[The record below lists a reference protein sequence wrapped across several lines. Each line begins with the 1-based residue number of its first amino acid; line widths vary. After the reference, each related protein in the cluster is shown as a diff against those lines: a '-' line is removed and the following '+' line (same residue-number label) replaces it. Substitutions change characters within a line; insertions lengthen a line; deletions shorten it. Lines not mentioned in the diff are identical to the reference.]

1 MSGTQRGEQCAATPR
16 MEDCVDNVGNAN
28 YVSKLDLLKGYWQVP
43 LTKRTSEIS
52 AFVTPDQFLQYNV
65 MAFGL
70 CNAPATFQR
79 LVNQVLS
86 DIPNCCAYLDDLG
99 VYTSTWDEHM
109 KILRQVFT
117 RLAQA
122 SLTLNLAK
130 CEFGKATVIYSGHQV
145 GQGQVR
151 PVDAKVEAITRYPVP
166 TTRRELRRF
175 LGMVG

>member
-1 MSGTQRGEQCAATPR
+1 
-16 MEDCVDNVGNAN
+16 
-28 YVSKLDLLKGYWQVP
+28 
-43 LTKRTSEIS
+43 
-52 AFVTPDQFLQYNV
+52 

-79 LVNQVLS
+79 LVNQVLG
-86 DIPNCCAYLDDLG
+86 DIPNCSAYLDDLV

-130 CEFGKATVIYSGHQV
+130 CEFGKATVIYLGHQV

-175 LGMVG
+175 LGMVGYYRNFCRNFSTVVYPLTSLLSPK